1 MNIPTKKDK
10 RNAKVRPHL
19 LSHTTVV
26 DILHNHNHP
35 IDCLHALTFRTMS
48 EETKEAYYQLF
59 SCGHS
64 AASAWHS
71 YETKLMIENEENKM
85 EVLADRNINPNQQD
99 VSRLFDKWREENLGP
114 ENGPKMFDMLDD
126 YVKRYNLLN
135 NQSGGCIL
143 VKRYCATVNDEAS
156 SDDEVTLPPK
166 KKQRC
171 EAFKKETPMSVLICT
186 PLMARVHGHIP
197 QAGEMMYVDSSSSMD
212 RYNLSVFLLSTSHSG
227 GGLPLGAMI
236 VSDESAS
243 TVKDGLSQMLTILP
257 KNAFYNAADGPG
269 IIMTDDSESQRQALT
284 ATWPKA
290 TMLLCTFHVLQ
301 SFWTWLHDGKNKIHK
316 EHRQVLMSKMKE
328 LVYAKSEQTLNSK
341 YKDLLSDSTVQLYP
355 KFLEHI
361 KNYWSKRQRW
371 ALCFRTTLMTR
382 GNNTNNYAEAGIKVL
397 KEQVFSRIKAYN
409 LIEMV
414 TFVADVMETYYQR
427 RLLHLANNRIDCYI
441 ALRFCGLKLQS
452 VPCETIQRHD
462 GDSDYIFHVNS
473 RSERDLVYTVDMHLG
488 TCSCPQGI
496 NGAPC
501 SHQAAISK
509 YFHVYSINALPNL
522 FPERRRDLA
531 IIALGKEAKTDLA
544 YYSSIHQKAVEAAME
559 NTGDE
564 SVSVSDRFVNAW
576 NTVKED
582 AIHTGEKRLQE
593 ETVLHEE
600 AEVSCNTVEE
610 GLSSVFNDLKDRIS
624 QDKSGQLQTGI
635 QKFCNR
641 YKSMCEQTFST
652 NRIASAFN
660 KFGWVFGGTS
670 SSFQGGMLRRGRRI
684 TVQATAAGRRR
695 KTLSRGKGKAP
706 SGRPLK
712 SELQIKRT
720 TSDDQQ
726 RYFIRPR
733 NMKPS
738 KRLHSLI
745 TNVSM
750 CQQNAGKW

>member
-1 MNIPTKKDK
+1 MPDIRKRFSFELQSNIISHPNEEIFYGNTEATQIGEDMLKRSDEVADGIMQTEDVIQEIGDEIEVETDEDFSFQKSSSTNSIHSLAEIDDETQVRTWDQLQSSLQAVFPNDHQYSYVVERYKDLPLEKFTGAPEYAFEARVCINIRNELDAKQWLSKLYVHSKCTFRHTRGVGNKTKGKRILHKAYLHCQHQRKPLTVKQTERPKKKPTKPFLKDLNSKKTCCPSTIKLTVNVPTKKDK
-10 RNAKVRPHL
+10 RNSKVRPHL

-85 EVLADRNINPNQQD
+85 EVLADRNINPSQQD
-99 VSRLFDKWREENLGP
+99 VSRLFDKWREDNLGP

-126 YVKRYNLLN
+126 YVKRYNLHN
-135 NQSGGCIL
+135 NESGGCIL
-143 VKRYCATVNDEAS
+143 VKRYCAMNDEAS
-156 SDDEVTLPPK
+156 SDDEVTAPPK
-166 KKQRC
+166 KKQKC
-171 EAFKKETPMSVLICT
+171 KAFKKETPMSVLICT

-257 KNAFYNAADGPG
+257 KNAFYNAADGPS
-269 IIMTDDSESQRQALT
+269 IIMTDDSESQRQALA

-328 LVYAKSEQTLNSK
+328 LVYAKTEQTLNSK
-341 YKDLLSDSTVQLYP
+341 YKDLSSDSTVKLYP

-427 RLLHLANNRIDCYI
+427 RLLHLANNRIDRYI
-441 ALRFCGLKLQS
+441 ALRFCGLKLHT
-452 VPCETIQRHD
+452 VPFETIQRHE
-462 GDSDYIFHVNS
+462 GDSDYIFHVDS
-473 RSERDLVYTVDMHLG
+473 RSERGLVYTVDMHLG

-509 YFHVYSINALPNL
+509 
-522 FPERRRDLA
+522 
-531 IIALGKEAKTDLA
+531 
-544 YYSSIHQKAVEAAME
+544 
-559 NTGDE
+559 
-564 SVSVSDRFVNAW
+564 
-576 NTVKED
+576 
-582 AIHTGEKRLQE
+582 
-593 ETVLHEE
+593 
-600 AEVSCNTVEE
+600 
-610 GLSSVFNDLKDRIS
+610 
-624 QDKSGQLQTGI
+624 
-635 QKFCNR
+635 
-641 YKSMCEQTFST
+641 
-652 NRIASAFN
+652 
-660 KFGWVFGGTS
+660 
-670 SSFQGGMLRRGRRI
+670 
-684 TVQATAAGRRR
+684 
-695 KTLSRGKGKAP
+695 
-706 SGRPLK
+706 
-712 SELQIKRT
+712 
-720 TSDDQQ
+720 
-726 RYFIRPR
+726 
-733 NMKPS
+733 
-738 KRLHSLI
+738 
-745 TNVSM
+745 
-750 CQQNAGKW
+750 